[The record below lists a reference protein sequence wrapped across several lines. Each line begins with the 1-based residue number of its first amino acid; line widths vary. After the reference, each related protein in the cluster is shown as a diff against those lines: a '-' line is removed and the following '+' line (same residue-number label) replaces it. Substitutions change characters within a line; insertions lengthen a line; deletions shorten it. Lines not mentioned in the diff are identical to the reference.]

1 LYADELQAAAT
12 QRTGQRT
19 MLSDFGDLGFRAG
32 LDALVDALNH
42 DAQLHAAGRMAL
54 RRIMTDHLV
63 NRLLLT
69 SVRQQAPGIF
79 TRPLAN
85 PLIVTGLP
93 RSGTTLLHRMLAADP
108 AHYGLPYWELG
119 VPGLAPGPAGRPP
132 RTPAG
137 AEITRAHRWPGR
149 PAGRGARGPRRS
161 AAP

>member
-1 LYADELQAAAT
+1 VGRPFSADELQAVAT
-12 QRTGQRT
+12 RRTG
-19 MLSDFGDLGFRAG
+19 LSDFGDLGFRAD
-32 LDALVDALNH
+32 LAVLLDALNH

-108 AHYGLPYWELG
+108 ATTGRPTGSWPSRWPHRWCRRAGPIIAAG
-119 VPGLAPGPAGRPP
+119 TQAATMISSGLAQ
-132 RTPAG
+132 
-137 AEITRAHRWPGR
+137 HRGT
-149 PAGRGARGPRRS
+149 ATM
-161 AAP
+161 AP